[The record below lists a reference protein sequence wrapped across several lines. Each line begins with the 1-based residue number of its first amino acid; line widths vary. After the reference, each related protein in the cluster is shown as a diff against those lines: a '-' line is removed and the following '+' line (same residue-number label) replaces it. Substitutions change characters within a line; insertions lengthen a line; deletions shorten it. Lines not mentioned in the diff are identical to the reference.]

1 MKKLSTLVLALAAAG
16 AAQADTVSYQFSNS
30 LATTEIHQSGQLGF
44 FDTNL
49 GVLSGIALS
58 INGKMLSSITLTNN
72 AAQQQS
78 PIAKGTVDLYFAS
91 DLGAL
96 NLLFAASNPLSMSA
110 TVNNIVLQSSET
122 RVFDNLYA
130 EKAAMFDLQLNSM
143 WADFSRAG
151 GGAFNVSCTSVSG
164 IAVSGGGGNIEA
176 SQATDA
182 ACGAKIT
189 YTYGPATQ
197 VPEPASLALVAL
209 ALVGAGAA
217 ARRRPA

>member
-16 AAQADTVSYQFSNS
+16 AAQAGTISYEFSNP
-30 LATTEIHQSGQLGF
+30 LETTEIHQSGQLGL
-44 FDTNL
+44 FDTSL
-49 GVLSGIALS
+49 GVLSGIALT
-58 INGKMLSSITLTNN
+58 INGEMLSSITLTNN

-78 PIAKGTVDLYFAS
+78 PIAKGTVDLNFAS

-96 NLLFAASNPLSMSA
+96 NLLFAASNPLSMFA
-110 TVNNIVLQSSET
+110 TVNNIVLQSGET
-122 RVFDNLYA
+122 RNFSNLSA
-130 EKAAMFDLQLNSM
+130 RKAAMFDLQLNSM

-151 GGAFNVSCTSVSG
+151 GGLFNVSCTSLSG
-164 IAVSGGGGNIEA
+164 VAVSGGGGNIQA
-176 SQATDA
+176 NQATEA

-189 YTYGPATQ
+189 YTYSNQ